1 METHFI
7 SEDADQHQ
15 SNMEIIKNQI
25 QTLDSEQLLSVLEDE
40 EKNWGLQTKNNTRVS
55 FELGYRKFFRPD
67 EINLKT
73 GKPFTVNLEN
83 VSTTHMRFITQMGQI
98 YHRAV
103 ALEIDKYEPEDDG
116 LNVASRI
123 NRVIE
128 QIDDAF
134 QIVHRDTRI
143 YERINKPTKVLIAPE
158 SDPSLFRCNTSEI
171 ETLSPYQRSLISFL
185 NHTYIN
191 NIRRYK
197 GYCCTQIIT
206 AEGYTTRAWKAVRTV
221 EAEVYRFSQKETNR
235 ANWENLTS
243 KGSTINDV
251 IRHASKCYDIQF
263 PEIVKNRHVWSF
275 KNGLFI
281 GKEYVPATGKY
292 RSKFYSYDSKE
303 YQCLDPTIVSCKYF
317 DQVFDG
323 YEHLEDWWDIPTP
336 YFQSILDYQGFD
348 KNVAKWMYVM
358 GGRLCYDV
366 GDLDGW
372 QIAMYCKGV
381 ARTGKS
387 TLLTN
392 VFQKFYEAED
402 VKTLSS
408 NSEKQFGL
416 SAIYDGFMFIAP
428 ECKTNMSL
436 NQAELQSI
444 ISGEDVSVAVK
455 HEKAK
460 SIKWVTPGC
469 MAGNELPDYKDAS
482 GSILRRL
489 LVFDFPKQVKD
500 KDADPHLN
508 NKLAGEIPAILLKC
522 IRAYIEYGQKY
533 ADKDAWAVV
542 PAYFKK
548 IQKQVAMVTS
558 SLTNFLESS
567 AVDRGTKLFVPQ
579 QVFTPAYTIHCTQTL
594 NLGKPRFNP
603 DTYAGPFS
611 SYGIEV
617 REEAVTYK
625 GRSYRKQ
632 PVFYGVDVVDD
643 NEEILRNGY

>member
-1 METHFI
+1 MGTHFI
-7 SEDADQHQ
+7 SEDADQLQ
-15 SNMEIIKNQI
+15 SNMEILKNTI
-25 QTLDSEQLLSVLEDE
+25 QSLNSDELLQVLDDE
-40 EKNWGLQTKNNTRVS
+40 EKMWDMGVKNNTSVPT
-55 FELGYRKFFRPD
+55 ELGYKKFFKPS
-67 EINLKT
+67 EINPAS
-73 GKPFTVNLEN
+73 GKPFRVDIEQISASHRR
-83 VSTTHMRFITQMGQI
+83 VISQMGQL
-98 YHRAV
+98 YHRAT
-103 ALEIDKYEPEDDG
+103 ALEISDYEPNDDG
-116 LNVASRI
+116 LKVSVRI
-123 NRVIE
+123 NRLIE
-128 QIDDAF
+128 QVDDAF
-134 QIVHRDTRI
+134 QIVFRHARI
-143 YERINKPTKVLIAPE
+143 YERINNPTCIPTNPD
-158 SDPSLFRCNTSEI
+158 SDPTLYRCNTDQLD
-171 ETLSPYQRSLISFL
+171 TLSPYQQSLLSFL
-185 NHTYIN
+185 NHTYTN

-206 AEGYTTRAWKAVRTV
+206 PEGYATRAWKPNRSI
-221 EAEVYRFSQKETNR
+221 EAEVFMFSQKETNR

-243 KGSTINDV
+243 RGSTIGDV
-251 IRHASKCYDIQF
+251 VRFVSKCHDMQF
-263 PEIVKNRHVWSF
+263 PEISKNRHVWSF
-275 KNGLFI
+275 KNGIFI
-281 GKEYVPATGKY
+281 GKEWVPATGKF
-292 RSKFYSYDSKE
+292 RSNFYSYESKQ
-303 YQCLDPTIVSCKYF
+303 YKCLDPTIVSCKYF
-317 DQVFDG
+317 DQMFESYDHV
-323 YEHLEDWWDIPTP
+323 EDWWDIPTP
-336 YFQSILDYQGFD
+336 YFQSILDYQKFD
-348 KNVAKWMYVM
+348 KDVSKWMYVM
-358 GGRLCYDV
+358 GGRLCFDV
-366 GDLDGW
+366 NDIECW

-444 ISGEDVSVAVK
+444 ISGEDISIAIK

-460 SIKWVTPGC
+460 SIKWTTPGC
-469 MAGNELPDYKDAS
+469 MAGNELPDYRDAS

-500 KDADPHLN
+500 HDTDPHLN
-508 NKLAGEIPAILLKC
+508 NKLMKEIPAILLKC
-522 IRAYIEYGQKY
+522 VRAYIEYGQKY
-533 ADKDAWAVV
+533 ADRDAWAVV

-567 AVDRGTKLFVPQ
+567 SVDRGQNLFVPQ
-579 QVFTPAYTIHCTQTL
+579 VVFTPAYTLHCTQTL

-603 DTYAGPFS
+603 DAYAGPFS

-625 GRSYRKQ
+625 GRAYRKQ
-632 PVFYGVDVVDD
+632 PVFYGVAVFDD
-643 NEEILRNGY
+643 NEEILTSGY

>member
-1 METHFI
+1 
-7 SEDADQHQ
+7 
-15 SNMEIIKNQI
+15 
-25 QTLDSEQLLSVLEDE
+25 
-40 EKNWGLQTKNNTRVS
+40 
-55 FELGYRKFFRPD
+55 
-67 EINLKT
+67 
-73 GKPFTVNLEN
+73 
-83 VSTTHMRFITQMGQI
+83 
-98 YHRAV
+98 
-103 ALEIDKYEPEDDG
+103 
-116 LNVASRI
+116 
-123 NRVIE
+123 
-128 QIDDAF
+128 
-134 QIVHRDTRI
+134 
-143 YERINKPTKVLIAPE
+143 
-158 SDPSLFRCNTSEI
+158 
-171 ETLSPYQRSLISFL
+171 
-185 NHTYIN
+185 
-191 NIRRYK
+191 
-197 GYCCTQIIT
+197 
-206 AEGYTTRAWKAVRTV
+206 VRTI
-221 EAEVYRFSQKETNR
+221 EAELYMFSQKETNR
-235 ANWENLTS
+235 TNWENLTS
-243 KGSTINDV
+243 RGSTISDV
-251 IRHASKCYDIQF
+251 IRHVSKCYDIQF

-275 KNGLFI
+275 KNGLLI
-281 GKEYVPATGKY
+281 GKEYIPTTGKY

-317 DQVFDG
+317 DQVFEA
-323 YEHLEDWWDIPTP
+323 YEHIEDWWDIPTP

-348 KNVAKWMYVM
+348 KNVARWMYVM
-358 GGRLCYDV
+358 SGRLCYDV

-428 ECKTNMSL
+428 ECKSNMSL

-460 SIKWVTPGC
+460 SIKWTTPGC

-508 NKLAGEIPAILLKC
+508 NKLAGEIPAILMKC

-567 AVDRGTKLFVPQ
+567 AVDRGTNLFVPQ

-611 SYGIEV
+611 SYGVDV

-643 NEEILRNGY
+643 NEDILRNGY